1 MFNNNAH
8 NKNERIIKMKLTEM
22 KSLLQAQSFC
32 EGDVLKCILGLC
44 DLDVSVFNALKGER
58 CSVNEL
64 AKKVNRDRSTVQ
76 RSVKTLI
83 SAGIASRQSESAKAG
98 RKYFYFAIET
108 EKLREMLNLRID
120 DCCSRMK
127 EKVNSII

>member
-1 MFNNNAH
+1 MH
-8 NKNERIIKMKLTEM
+8 TIKMKLTEM
-22 KSLLQAQSFC
+22 KSLVQAQSFC

-76 RSVKTLI
+76 RSVKNLI
-83 SAGIASRQSESAKAG
+83 ATGLASRQSESAKAG
-98 RKYFYFAIET
+98 RKYFYSTIEP
-108 EKLREMLNLRID
+108 EKLREILILKIEECCGRI
-120 DCCSRMK
+120 K
-127 EKVNSII
+127 EKVNSTI